1 MRDFP
6 AGNLS
11 ACGLKCPAL
20 AIMFADLAN
29 AKKAPPEEDKHF
41 GGLTWLESI
50 LMHPTH

>member
-1 MRDFP
+1 MRDYP

-29 AKKAPPEEDKHF
+29 TKKEDK
-41 GGLTWLESI
+41 E
-50 LMHPTH
+50 